1 MQAATMMQDIALA
14 LEITLN
20 TGSQYIK
27 IYENKMLEQKIDTK
41 KKILRDDYNPTKEED
56 EFLKQKADKNNIKT
70 SWWTSGLEV

>member
-1 MQAATMMQDIALA
+1 MMQDIALA

-27 IYENKMLEQKIDTK
+27 IYENKMLEQKINAKEKFFKDE
-41 KKILRDDYNPTKEED
+41 YNSTKEEE
-56 EFLKQKADKNNIKT
+56 EFLKQKADRNNIKT

>member
-1 MQAATMMQDIALA
+1 MMQDIALA

-56 EFLKQKADKNNIKT
+56 
-70 SWWTSGLEV
+70 

>member
-1 MQAATMMQDIALA
+1 MQDIALA

-20 TGSQYIK
+20 TGSQHIK

-41 KKILRDDYNPTKEED
+41 KKILKDEYKPTKEED
-56 EFLKQKADKNNIKT
+56 EFLKQKANKNNIKT